1 MMIEK
6 IPYIDLINDERYDPE
21 YISEYFTYTNI
32 EYKDYFTRYI
42 HLFNIDLRVP
52 FKAIKPKKYREILA

>member
-1 MMIEK
+1 MIEK
-6 IPYIDLINDERYDPE
+6 VLYIDLINNERYNPE

-32 EYKDYFTRYI
+32 EYKDYLTRHV
-42 HLFNIDLRVP
+42 HLYNINLRVP